1 MIKDGDNLIAE
12 RSLKICPGKVDKL
25 TFDVLDVQEWS
36 AEIPKLYDLY
46 ISLSRNGKP
55 RKLFADVSALKM
67 CILIKMCS
75 FSTIKKSSCSA

>member
-46 ISLSRNGKP
+46 ISLSRNGKTEEII
-55 RKLFADVSALKM
+55 RRRIGFKNVHIDKNVFFFND
-67 CILIKMCS
+67 
-75 FSTIKKSSCSA
+75 KKSSCSA